1 LFLKNKSKVTKGEIF
16 SSAGQIEVHRAMIT
30 IECLDAKSGEIFYKS
45 VAETYVS
52 KELDSDKMKKDF
64 HENTD
69 ELLIVF
75 PSAVKE

>member
-1 LFLKNKSKVTKGEIF
+1 
-16 SSAGQIEVHRAMIT
+16 MIT

-45 VAETYVS
+45 AAETYVS